1 MAGISEGLEDR
12 IDVNIADDRDKQLA
26 HATSERLPDRARR
39 PPRGAPSSAPIM
51 HDPAVGGVCRDQSP
65 HRIGAPR
72 RHSLRNP
79 ATVAGRGGGA
89 MDGRRL
95 VERAGRGDH
104 DAFTQLATAAAP
116 RLDAAARL
124 ILRDPE
130 LARDA
135 VQNTLVRAWRDLPG
149 LRDPDRFDAW
159 LHRLLVNASLDE
171 ARRRRRRPVEVE
183 MLNIDEPAG
192 GDARRHLADPDL
204 VQRALAPLQPAHP
217 ALLHPPSPLRYP
229 LP

>member
-1 MAGISEGLEDR
+1 MDR
-12 IDVNIADDRDKQLA
+12 R
-26 HATSERLPDRARR
+26 E
-39 PPRGAPSSAPIM
+39 
-51 HDPAVGGVCRDQSP
+51 
-65 HRIGAPR
+65 
-72 RHSLRNP
+72 
-79 ATVAGRGGGA
+79 
-89 MDGRRL
+89 L

-104 DAFTQLATAAAP
+104 DAFATLATAAAA

-171 ARRRRRRPVEVE
+171 ARRRRRRPIEVE
-183 MLNIDEPAG
+183 IREIDEPAI
-192 GDARRHLADPDL
+192 GDSGRHLADRDL
-204 VQRALAPLQPAHP
+204 VERALIRLDPTHR
-217 ALLHPPSPLRYP
+217 ALVVLHYYLGYP
-229 LP
+229 LPEAASSLGISLPAAKSRLHRAMDGLRRSMAPDADVVPAQGGRTA